1 MSSFSEFLD
10 MGGYA
15 VFVWPAFG
23 IAAIIMIGLAVQS
36 WIALKNERAMLET
49 LQAERGDARN
59 GTAAAK

>member
-15 VFVWPAFG
+15 AFVWPAFG
-23 IAAIIMIGLAVQS
+23 IAAVIMIGLAVQS
-36 WIALKNERAMLET
+36 WVALKNERVMLES
-49 LQAERGDARN
+49 LQAQRSDTRN